1 MLYYFKNC
9 IYGFFTCPAFGL
21 FLATTD
27 WLLATFLQRNL
38 YLYCLLNH
46 LRKILVILLLGV
58 HLFNLGGYRLVF
70 SNLADK
76 MSNQMVARIDRSDY
90 NDKDLIEIKV
100 PVNLPYQTNWED
112 FERYDGEIQIAGV
125 HYNYV
130 KRKLQNDTLILMCIP
145 NTDKMKLFN
154 ARETFF
160 SLVNDLQ
167 QNDSGKEHPLPVKP
181 VKIFM
186 AEYVPDKN
194 DFSLTSPL
202 NLITTY
208 IQAPNAGLLSI
219 YKESPA
225 QPPEMIS

>member
-1 MLYYFKNC
+1 VK
-9 IYGFFTCPAFGL
+9 
-21 FLATTD
+21 
-27 WLLATFLQRNL
+27 
-38 YLYCLLNH
+38 
-46 LRKILVILLLGV
+46 KILAILLVGV

-70 SNLADK
+70 NGLEDK
-76 MSNQMVARIDRSDY
+76 FGDQMVARIDRAEY
-90 NDKDLIEIKV
+90 NDKDLIEVKV
-100 PVNLPYQTNWED
+100 PVNLPYQTNWQE

-160 SLVNDLQ
+160 SLVNDMQ
-167 QNDSGKEHPLPVKP
+167 QNENGKHHPLPVKP

-194 DFSLTSPL
+194 DFSFLIPL
-202 NLITTY
+202 QIITGFS
-208 IQAPNAGLLSI
+208 QAPGADLISI
-219 YKESPA
+219 YQEGPA
-225 QPPEMIS
+225 QPPELIS

>member
-1 MLYYFKNC
+1 ML
-9 IYGFFTCPAFGL
+9 
-21 FLATTD
+21 
-27 WLLATFLQRNL
+27 
-38 YLYCLLNH
+38 
-46 LRKILVILLLGV
+46 
-58 HLFNLGGYRLVF
+58 
-70 SNLADK
+70 
-76 MSNQMVARIDRSDY
+76 ARIDRSEY
-90 NDKDLIEIKV
+90 NDNDLIEVKV
-100 PVNLPYQTNWED
+100 PVNLPYQTNWQD

-160 SLVNDLQ
+160 SLVNDMQ
-167 QNDSGKEHPLPVKP
+167 QNDQGKHPPLPVKP

-202 NLITTY
+202 SIITPFSE
-208 IQAPNAGLLSI
+208 APNPGLLAI
-219 YKESPA
+219 YQESPV
-225 QPPEMIS
+225 QPPELIC

>member
-1 MLYYFKNC
+1 V
-9 IYGFFTCPAFGL
+9 
-21 FLATTD
+21 
-27 WLLATFLQRNL
+27 
-38 YLYCLLNH
+38 
-46 LRKILVILLLGV
+46 RKILAILLLGV

-70 SNLADK
+70 SKLENKVGA
-76 MSNQMVARIDRSDY
+76 QMVARIDRSEY
-90 NDKDLIEIKV
+90 NDNDLIEVKV
-100 PVNLPYQTNWED
+100 PVNLPYQTNWQE

-160 SLVNDLQ
+160 SLVNDMQ
-167 QNDSGKEHPLPVKP
+167 QNDQGKQHPLPVKP

-194 DFSLTSPL
+194 DFSFTSPV
-202 NLITTY
+202 NIITPFD
-208 IQAPNAGLLSI
+208 QAPNPGLLSI
-219 YKESPA
+219 YQESPA
-225 QPPEMIS
+225 QPPELIS

>member
-1 MLYYFKNC
+1 VK
-9 IYGFFTCPAFGL
+9 
-21 FLATTD
+21 
-27 WLLATFLQRNL
+27 
-38 YLYCLLNH
+38 
-46 LRKILVILLLGV
+46 KILAIILLGV

-70 SNLADK
+70 NGLEDK
-76 MSNQMVARIDRSDY
+76 FGAQMVARIDRAEY
-90 NDKDLIEIKV
+90 NDKDLIEVKV
-100 PVNLPYQTNWED
+100 PVNLPYQTNWKE

-160 SLVNDLQ
+160 SLVNDMQ
-167 QNDSGKEHPLPVKP
+167 QNENGKHHPLPVKP

-194 DFSLTSPL
+194 DFSLSSPE
-202 NLITTY
+202 NIIAPF
-208 IQAPNAGLLSI
+208 IQASNPGLLSI
-219 YKESPA
+219 YQESPA
-225 QPPEMIS
+225 QPPELIS

>member
-1 MLYYFKNC
+1 VK
-9 IYGFFTCPAFGL
+9 
-21 FLATTD
+21 
-27 WLLATFLQRNL
+27 
-38 YLYCLLNH
+38 
-46 LRKILVILLLGV
+46 KILAIILVGV

-70 SNLADK
+70 NGLEDK
-76 MSNQMVARIDRSDY
+76 VGAQMVARIDRAEY
-90 NDKDLIEIKV
+90 NDNDLIEVKV
-100 PVNLPYQTNWED
+100 PVNLPYQTNWKE

-160 SLVNDLQ
+160 SLVNDMQ
-167 QNDSGKEHPLPVKP
+167 QNENGKHHPLPVKP

-194 DFSLTSPL
+194 DFSFLVPL
-202 NLITTY
+202 QIITGFN
-208 IQAPNAGLLSI
+208 QAPGAGLLSI
-219 YKESPA
+219 YQEGPA
-225 QPPEMIS
+225 QPPELIS

>member
-1 MLYYFKNC
+1 
-9 IYGFFTCPAFGL
+9 
-21 FLATTD
+21 
-27 WLLATFLQRNL
+27 
-38 YLYCLLNH
+38 
-46 LRKILVILLLGV
+46 
-58 HLFNLGGYRLVF
+58 
-70 SNLADK
+70 
-76 MSNQMVARIDRSDY
+76 MVARIDRSEY
-90 NDKDLIEIKV
+90 NDNDLIEVKV
-100 PVNLPYQTNWED
+100 PVNLPYQTNWQD

-160 SLVNDLQ
+160 SLVNDMQ
-167 QNDSGKEHPLPVKP
+167 QNEHGKQHPLPVKP

-202 NLITTY
+202 Y
-208 IQAPNAGLLSI
+208 INAQFIPATSPGLLSI
-219 YKESPA
+219 YPESPA